1 VVDVEAALVAA
12 ADEGQD
18 GWAAPRLLGRVAP
31 VCALVADTASRIRS
45 VCLVTGKSVPGVEC
59 G

>member
-1 VVDVEAALVAA
+1 MEAALVAA